1 MKALGRAVADDVW
14 AASVNRS
21 SHEIYAKDRQ
31 EQKERAKS
39 WRPDSLQVNAERI
52 KRGELVGEEYLWGR
66 RAVQMIKMG
75 MVLEETLEPHRQSF
89 LEEYKSLY
97 SKDFYEAKVKEL
109 NVKHSSAKEQYTLT

>member
-75 MVLEETLEPHRQSF
+75 MLLEETLEPHRQSF
-89 LEEYKSLY
+89 LEDYKALY
-97 SKDFYEAKVKEL
+97 SKEFFDLKVKEL
-109 NVKHSSAKEQYTLT
+109 NTKHSLAKEQYTLT

>member
-31 EQKERAKS
+31 EQKERSKS

-75 MVLEETLEPHRQSF
+75 MLLEETLEPHRQSF
-89 LEEYKSLY
+89 LEDYKALY
-97 SKDFYEAKVKEL
+97 SKEFFDIKLKEL
-109 NVKHSSAKEQYTLT
+109 NTKHSLAKEQYALT

>member
-75 MVLEETLEPHRQSF
+75 MLLEETLEAHRQSF
-89 LEEYKSLY
+89 LEDYKALY
-97 SKDFYEAKVKEL
+97 TKEFFDIKVKEL
-109 NVKHSSAKEQYTLT
+109 NVKHSLAKEQYTLT